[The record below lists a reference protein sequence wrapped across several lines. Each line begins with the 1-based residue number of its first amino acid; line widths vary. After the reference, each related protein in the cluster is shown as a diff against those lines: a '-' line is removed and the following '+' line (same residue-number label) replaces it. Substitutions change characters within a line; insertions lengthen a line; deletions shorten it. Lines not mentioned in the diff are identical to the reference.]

1 MATCASCS
9 KPLVSPNPRARYCG
23 VTCRAN
29 ASKARSRGIPEA
41 RPSAVTALPVAT
53 AVFADG
59 SCAAATLTEL
69 TAAGRESS
77 ALGRAA
83 LALAGRI
90 DAQADTGSALASAV
104 KQLEA
109 TLAAATKGTRVQRTA
124 LDELRERRDAKRGA

>member
-29 ASKARSRGIPEA
+29 ASKARSKGIPEA
-41 RPSAVTALPVAT
+41 RPSAVTALPVAP
-53 AVFADG
+53 VDN

-69 TAAGRESS
+69 TEAGRESS

-90 DAQADTGSALASAV
+90 DAHADTGSALASAV